1 MKNALQTAP
10 LASPADAR
18 LVRRLEREYNRA
30 IRAEED
36 APTERQAYR
45 LATLSERC
53 LRRLQAARAGLPMP
67 ELRMPRTARNLAR
80 QGFEALAAI
89 GRVIGRALRTEAA
102 LRKAQVAAALL
113 RAARKVARLARQA
126 ARRAV
131 RAVALRA
138 LLIASVFTVVTAK
151 ENPMIAPKLASC
163 IYLTGTNEV
172 GVAHPN
178 PAKGELL
185 RYDIDVGPGVHLYRM
200 RVQLRGDRFVFTG
213 GLQGEHSLAADA
225 SITNAARLVAHW
237 EGYVSSNIAYATRG
251 QYVAGGVS

>member
-30 IRAEED
+30 ICAEED

-80 QGFEALAAI
+80 QGFEALAMI

-102 LRKAQVAAALL
+102 LRKAQAVG
-113 RAARKVARLARQA
+113 A
-126 ARRAV
+126 ARRVARQVARQVRQALRGAV
-131 RAVALRA
+131 RFISRLALNAIR
-138 LLIASVFTVVTAK
+138 IVTPIK
-151 ENPMIAPKLASC
+151 ENVMKAPTLAARIVAGQGHNYS
-163 IYLTGTNEV
+163 EV
-172 GVAHPN
+172 SIDGKMLRFTLSPARGPSYQLGVS
-178 PAKGELL
+178 
-185 RYDIDVGPGVHLYRM
+185 
-200 RVQLRGDRFVFTG
+200 LRGDRFVFSG
-213 GLQGEHSLAADA
+213 GAHGEHSLDADA
-225 SITNAARLVAHW
+225 LITSADRLLAHW
-237 EGYVSSNIAYATRG
+237 RGYCQNTERFFVGAAS
-251 QYVAGGVS
+251 

>member
-1 MKNALQTAP
+1 MKNALQTTP

-36 APTERQAYR
+36 APTEHQAYR

-67 ELRMPRTARNLAR
+67 EVRMPRTARNLAR
-80 QGFEALAAI
+80 GGFEALAMI

-131 RAVALRA
+131 RVVALRA
-138 LLIASVFTVVTAK
+138 LLIASVFTVVTTK
-151 ENPMIAPKLASC
+151 ENSMIAPKLASC
-163 IYLTGTNEV
+163 IYVTGTNEV

-185 RYDIDVGPGVHLYRM
+185 RYDIDIGPGVQFCRM
-200 RVQLRGDRFVFTG
+200 RVKLRGEYFVFTG
-213 GLQGEHSLAADA
+213 GLQGEHSIAADA
-225 SITNAARLVAHW
+225 SITNVARLVAHW
-237 EGYVSSNIAYATRG
+237 DGYVKNNIRYATTG
-251 QYVAGGVS
+251 SYMVGGAS